1 MVVSRRKIA
10 GTANGGTMAE
20 TWISQMRK
28 GFVEFCVLAAVRG
41 GADYGYLIYKKLN
54 ETNALAFTEST
65 VYPAINRLMREG
77 LLSSFK
83 SAVRSEGPP
92 RRYYVL
98 AEEGKMRLAEME
110 AYWGALKQD
119 MDALLTA
126 RGQNRS

>member
-1 MVVSRRKIA
+1 
-10 GTANGGTMAE
+10 MAE

-28 GFVEFCVLAAVRG
+28 GFVELCVLSAVRG

-65 VYPAINRLMREG
+65 VYPAINRLLREG

-83 SAVRSEGPP
+83 SAERSDGPP

-98 AEEGKMRLAEME
+98 AEEGRMRLAEME
-110 AYWGALKQD
+110 AYWVALKQD

-126 RGQNRS
+126 RGQDRS

>member
-1 MVVSRRKIA
+1 
-10 GTANGGTMAE
+10 MAE

-28 GFVEFCVLAAVRG
+28 GFVEFCVLAVVRG

-65 VYPAINRLMREG
+65 VYPAINRMMREG
-77 LLSSFK
+77 LLSSFQ
-83 SAVRSEGPP
+83 SAARSEGPP

-98 AEEGKMRLAEME
+98 AEEGKLRLTKME
-110 AYWGALKQD
+110 AYWGTLKQD

-126 RGQNRS
+126 KEQDKS

>member
-1 MVVSRRKIA
+1 
-10 GTANGGTMAE
+10 MAE

-28 GFVEFCVLAAVRG
+28 GFVEFCVLAVVRG

-65 VYPAINRLMREG
+65 VYPAVNRLMREG

-83 SAVRSEGPP
+83 SATPSEGPP
-92 RRYYVL
+92 RRYYIL

-110 AYWGALKQD
+110 VYWGALKQD
-119 MDALLTA
+119 MDALLRA
-126 RGQNRS
+126 KGQNRS

>member
-1 MVVSRRKIA
+1 
-10 GTANGGTMAE
+10 MAE

-28 GFVEFCVLAAVRG
+28 GFVEFCILAVVRS

-77 LLSSFK
+77 MLSSFK
-83 SAVRSEGPP
+83 SAARSEGPP

-98 AEEGKMRLAEME
+98 AEEGRIRLANME

-119 MDALLTA
+119 VDALLKPKEQ
-126 RGQNRS
+126 GRS

>member
-1 MVVSRRKIA
+1 
-10 GTANGGTMAE
+10 MAE

-41 GADYGYLIYKKLN
+41 GAGYGYLIYKKLN

-77 LLSSFK
+77 LLSSFM
-83 SAVRSEGPP
+83 SAERSEGPP

-98 AEEGKMRLAEME
+98 AEEGRLRLAEME
-110 AYWGALKQD
+110 IYWAALKQD

-126 RGQNRS
+126 RGPNGS

>member
-1 MVVSRRKIA
+1 VSSGKIA
-10 GTANGGTMAE
+10 GVASGGLMAE

-28 GFVEFCVLAAVRG
+28 GFVELCVLAAVRG

-83 SAVRSEGPP
+83 SAARSEGPP

-98 AEEGKMRLAEME
+98 AEDGKMRLAEME
-110 AYWGALKQD
+110 IYWKALKQD

-126 RGQNRS
+126 REQNRS

>member
-1 MVVSRRKIA
+1 
-10 GTANGGTMAE
+10 MAE

-28 GFVEFCVLAAVRG
+28 GFVEFCVLAVVRS
-41 GADYGYLIYKKLN
+41 GADYGYLIYKRLN

-83 SAVRSEGPP
+83 SETRSEGPP

-98 AEEGKMRLAEME
+98 AEEGKLRLAEME
-110 AYWGALKQD
+110 VYWGALKHD
-119 MDALLTA
+119 MNALLMA
-126 RGQNRS
+126 KEQGKS